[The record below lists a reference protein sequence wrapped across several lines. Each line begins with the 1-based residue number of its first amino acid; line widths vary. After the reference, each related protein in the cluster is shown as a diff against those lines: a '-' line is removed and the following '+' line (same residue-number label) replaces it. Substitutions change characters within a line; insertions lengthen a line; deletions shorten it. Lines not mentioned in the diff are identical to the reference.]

1 MGNSNKRQNQTT
13 GKEKDENAQAQNS
26 ENQTPSANAEN
37 PQGSEP
43 ENANVQPV
51 NATSSDSQPETNQQ
65 PDTPA
70 PTDKEKDE
78 LSLTDDVGK
87 KAGDVQEKKMVKM
100 VLKHKSHT
108 PHYHRCGLT
117 LTQVFAEYEVPE
129 ESVDKIK
136 ADKWIVVKDEK

>member
-1 MGNSNKRQNQTT
+1 MGNSNKNKNQVT
-13 GKEKDENAQAQNS
+13 GERKDENAQAQNTETETS
-26 ENQTPSANAEN
+26 PANAEN
-37 PQGSEP
+37 SQGNASEN
-43 ENANVQPV
+43 ENVQPV
-51 NATSSDSQPETNQQ
+51 NSTSDSQPETNQQ
-65 PDTPA
+65 PDASA
-70 PTDKEKDE
+70 PTDKDE
-78 LSLTDDVGK
+78 QSLIDGDEE
-87 KAGDVQEKKMVKM
+87 KAGDVQEKEMVKM